1 MSADG
6 MHGTHQP
13 VIVADGIAVRYH
25 RRTVLD
31 VDRFELRDGETHV
44 VLGPSGSGKSTLL
57 RVLGLLE
64 KPTSGRMLLA
74 GREVRAGDREARM
87 AMAAVFQNP
96 YLFKGTVEENVAY
109 GLKLRRV
116 SAPERTERVVAAL
129 ERVGLGGMQKSS
141 ALRLSGGEAQR
152 VALARAL
159 VLEPRILLLDE
170 PLSYLDPLIKRRL
183 VADFSEILSSD
194 GMTVLYVT
202 HDQDEAMVV
211 ADRVSIMHQ
220 GAIVR
225 TGGVDEVMGVPTSEW
240 VADFLGMDAALAGRI
255 ASTAEG
261 IAEIAVEGS
270 VVYARTDLG
279 VGSDVLVGVRPEDIT
294 LFEAAAALPHSSAR
308 NQLVMNVEAV
318 EHRGGTDRVSLT
330 SGGLRLAASVSRI
343 SSREL
348 GLVPGTRVVALFK
361 ATAVRVAPAH
371 DVPGGV

>member
-1 MSADG
+1 MSAREPG
-6 MHGTHQP
+6 VATTP
-13 VIVADGIAVRYH
+13 VITAEGVTMRYH

-31 VDRFELRDGETHV
+31 ADRFELRDGETHV

-64 KPTSGRMLLA
+64 KPTSGRVLL
-74 GREVRAGDREARM
+74 GDREVRAGDREARM
-87 AMAAVFQNP
+87 TMAAVFQNP

-109 GLKLRRV
+109 GLALRRV
-116 SAPERTERVVAAL
+116 PRPERAERVTAAL
-129 ERVGLGGMQKSS
+129 ERVGLGGTERSS

-194 GMTVLYVT
+194 GITVLYVT

-211 ADRVSIMHQ
+211 ADRVSIMHE
-220 GAIVR
+220 GRVVR
-225 TGGVDEVMGVPTSEW
+225 TGEADEVMGVPTTEW

-255 ASTAEG
+255 TSSVEG
-261 IAEIAVEGS
+261 IAAIAVEGA
-270 VVYARTDLG
+270 VLYARTDVP
-279 VGSDVLVGVRPEDIT
+279 VGADVLVGIRPEDIT
-294 LFEAAAALPHSSAR
+294 LFEVATLPHSSAR
-308 NQLVMNVEAV
+308 NQLVMTVEAV

-330 SGGLRLAASVSRI
+330 ADGLRLAASVSRI

-348 GLVPGTRVVALFK
+348 GLEPGVWVVALFK

>member
-1 MSADG
+1 MSG
-6 MHGTHQP
+6 SLPRSTRGP
-13 VIVADGIAVRYH
+13 VIAAEGVTVRYH

-64 KPTSGRMLLA
+64 KPTTGRVHLD
-74 GREVRAGDREARM
+74 GRAVTAGDREARM
-87 AMAAVFQNP
+87 CMAAVFQNP

-109 GLKLRRV
+109 GLALRRV
-116 SAPERTERVVAAL
+116 PKGERSERVAAAL
-129 ERVGLGGMQKSS
+129 DRVGLSGAQRSS

-183 VADFSEILSSD
+183 VTDFSKILSAE
-194 GMTVLYVT
+194 GVTALYVT

-211 ADRVSIMHQ
+211 ADRVSIMHE

-225 TGGVDEVMGVPTSEW
+225 TGEADEVMGVPTTEW
-240 VADFLGMDAALAGRI
+240 VADFLGMDAALTGRI
-255 ASTAEG
+255 VSSAEG
-261 IAEIAVEGS
+261 IAEIDVEG
-270 VVYARTDLG
+270 VMLYARTDLAA
-279 VGSDVLVGVRPEDIT
+279 GSDVLVGIRPEDVT

-308 NQLVMNVEAV
+308 NQITMTVEAV
-318 EHRGGTDRVSLT
+318 EHRGSTDRVSLAA
-330 SGGLRLAASVSRI
+330 GGLRLAASISRI
-343 SSREL
+343 STREL
-348 GLVPGTRVVALFK
+348 GIEPGAHVVALFK

>member
-116 SAPERTERVVAAL
+116 STPERTERVSAAL

-270 VVYARTDLG
+270 VVYARTDLD